1 MARDGAGTYSLPQAP
16 FVSGTV
22 ISSTAVN
29 SDFSDIATALTQSLA
44 KDGQTV
50 PTANLPMG
58 TYRHTGVGNASA
70 RDQYGAVGQVQDGS
84 FVWCGTAGGTA
95 DALTL
100 TPSPAITT
108 YTTGQKFRFKASSSA
123 NTGAATVAIS
133 GLTTRAIQLND
144 AALVAG
150 DIAANKYYE
159 ILYDGTAF
167 QIQRVSVSVTPYTG
181 GLNTIYVPAGA
192 MVART
197 TNGAATGT
205 VETTT
210 NRVMLRSLD
219 FDPTTNEFAQFS
231 VRMPKSWNEGTV
243 TAAFTWKHA
252 ATTVNFGVV
261 WGIQGVALSD
271 DDAAD
276 TAFGTA
282 QTVTDTGGTTND
294 IYISATTSA
303 VTIGGTPA
311 AQDWVCFQVYRD
323 AAAGGDT
330 MAIDAGL
337 LGVTLYYTT
346 DAATD
351 A

>member
-1 MARDGAGTYSLPQAP
+1 
-16 FVSGTV
+16 VSGTV

-29 SDFSDIATALTQSLA
+29 SDFSDIAAALTQSLS

-50 PTANLPMG
+50 PSANLPMG
-58 TYRHTGVGNASA
+58 TYRHTGVGNAAA
-70 RDQYGAVGQVQDGS
+70 RTDYAAAGQAQDGA

-100 TPSPAITT
+100 TPSPAITA
-108 YTTGQKFRFKASSSA
+108 YATGQKFRFKASAAA

-133 GLTTRAIQLND
+133 GLTVRALQLND
-144 AALVAG
+144 AALAAD
-150 DIAANKYYE
+150 DIAANKLYE
-159 ILYDGTAF
+159 ATYDGTAF

-192 MVART
+192 MLART
-197 TNGAATGT
+197 TNGAASGT
-205 VETTT
+205 VETAT
-210 NRVMLRSLD
+210 NRVMLRTLD
-219 FDPTTNEFAQFS
+219 FDPTTIEYAQFS

-252 ATTVNFGVV
+252 ATTTNFGVV
-261 WGIQGVALSD
+261 WGIQGVALSN

-294 IYISATTSA
+294 IYISDATSA

-311 AQDWVCFQVYRD
+311 AQDWVCFQIYRD
-323 AAAGGDT
+323 ATAGGDT
-330 MAIDAGL
+330 LAIDAGL